1 MAVKNALIVEDQA
14 NFREF
19 LSVALQRLG
28 FEVITAI
35 TGKVAL
41 KRIEEHE
48 FTLAILD
55 VMLPDM
61 DGFAICRALR
71 EHELTA
77 NIPIIFISAVG
88 TEKAHDNAMEA
99 GATDYL
105 VKPISLD
112 QLRDLIEQYVTLD

>member
-1 MAVKNALIVEDQA
+1 MASRVALVVEDQE

-28 FEVITAI
+28 FDVITAV

-41 KRIEEHE
+41 RRVEEHRVK
-48 FTLAILD
+48 LVILD

-61 DGFAICRALR
+61 DGFAICRELR
-71 EHELTA
+71 ENPRTDRV
-77 NIPIIFISAVG
+77 PIIFCSAVG
-88 TEKAHDNAMEA
+88 TEKSQMQAMDA

-112 QLRDLIEQYVTLD
+112 QLRNMIGLYMPLE

>member
-1 MAVKNALIVEDQA
+1 MAPPVALVVEDQE

-19 LSVALQRLG
+19 LTVALQRLG
-28 FEVITAI
+28 FEVVTAI

-41 KRIEEHE
+41 RRVNEHRIN
-48 FTLAILD
+48 LAVLD

-61 DGFAICRALR
+61 DGFAICEALR
-71 EHELTA
+71 ENPKTDS
-77 NIPIIFISAVG
+77 IPILFCSAVG
-88 TEKAHDNAMEA
+88 TEKAQLQALEA

-112 QLRDLIEQYVTLD
+112 QLRDVIERHMSLG